1 MKKLREI
8 MREGFLYVVRKDAMV
23 AEAALLY
30 IVAKRRLGI
39 HVFIWRRR

>member
-1 MKKLREI
+1 
-8 MREGFLYVVRKDAMV
+8 V